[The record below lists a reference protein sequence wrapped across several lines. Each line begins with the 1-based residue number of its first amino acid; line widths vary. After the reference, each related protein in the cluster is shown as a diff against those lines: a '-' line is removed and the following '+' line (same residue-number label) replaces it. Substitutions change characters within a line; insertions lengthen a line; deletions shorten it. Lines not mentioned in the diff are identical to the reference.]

1 MSLNALHHWIT
12 CFFGYRIFVVNK
24 GILLRR
30 DFTVHIG
37 KFWSDVTSNKDNM
50 VKMFD
55 NIRGIYETLK
65 KISEFVLKNLYG
77 ILNLLLLLL
86 FIDIFKNL
94 SEGIFNFNIKR
105 K

>member
-1 MSLNALHHWIT
+1 
-12 CFFGYRIFVVNK
+12 
-24 GILLRR
+24 
-30 DFTVHIG
+30 
-37 KFWSDVTSNKDNM
+37 M